1 MITKIEKSSLSQ
13 KVYSILRETLFSEYK
28 EGDLIPSENMLSKTL
43 NVSRVVVR
51 EALQRLREEK
61 IIVTYQGKGSFFA
74 NPKNF
79 SKGINVSSLS
89 FDEFIDVMKFRA
101 TIEQNAIR
109 EAVKL
114 ASDAELLNI
123 KKAVE
128 NMQRNKDDLSAF
140 TKADYEFH
148 LEIHKCSKNKLFFQ
162 SVENF
167 KSEIIACLTAMNAVN
182 DSRDF
187 ALSLHE
193 KIADALIERDAK
205 KALSLLNNNGE
216 YNFARMKEF
225 LNLF

>member
-1 MITKIEKSSLSQ
+1 MINKIEKSCLAN
-13 KVYSILRETLFSEYK
+13 KVYNVLRETLLSEYQ
-28 EGDLIPSENMLSKTL
+28 EGNLIPSENELSKQL

-51 EALQRLREEK
+51 SALQRLREEK
-61 IIVTYQGKGSFFA
+61 IIVTHQGKGSFLA

-79 SKGINVSSLS
+79 LNEINVCNLT
-89 FDEFIDVMKFRA
+89 FEEFNDIMEFRA
-101 TIEQNAIR
+101 TIEQSAIKR
-109 EAVKL
+109 AVKL
-114 ASDAELLNI
+114 ASDEQLLNI

-128 NMQRNKDDLSAF
+128 KMRLHKDDLSAF
-140 TKADYEFH
+140 TKADYYFH
-148 LEIHKCSKNKLFFQ
+148 LEIHKCSQNKLFYQ
-162 SVENF
+162 SIEHF
-167 KSEIIACLTAMNAVN
+167 KQKIIACLTTMNAVN

-225 LNLF
+225 FN